1 MAKQKWPVGETQIA
15 VMFGVAPTTPTRWL
29 YRSRQGRM
37 RPRMP
42 EPDGEVSGTPW
53 WWDTT
58 IEQWGT
64 DSNRRLVCWPVAGQ
78 MVPIPAVAPA
88 PTVAGNGRRTGGR
101 VIPVPVFRGPGEM
114 GGLRSADG

>member
-88 PTVAGNGRRTGGR
+88 SAVAGSGLRGGR

>member
-29 YRSRQGRM
+29 YRSRKGRM
-37 RPRMP
+37 HPPMP

-58 IEQWGT
+58 MEQWGT

-78 MVPIPAVAPA
+78 MVPIPAAPTPAPA
-88 PTVAGNGRRTGGR
+88 AVGNGRRAGGR
-101 VIPVPVFRGPGEM
+101 VIPVPVFRGPGEA
-114 GGLRSADG
+114 GLRAADG